1 MLAGLTA
8 AKNKILALRWPRRS
22 RFPQSIVGLQQ
33 LTEKPAPAELF
44 VFASPAD
51 DDKPPVISGADIHL
65 SSQFICVFPPSAHR
79 LCGPGMRHLSPSN
92 NGDMEQQPP
101 HAAVSQRGVV
111 QLRAVPTGAQTG
123 EANVQATAG

>member
-1 MLAGLTA
+1 M
-8 AKNKILALRWPRRS
+8 
-22 RFPQSIVGLQQ
+22 GLQQ

-44 VFASPAD
+44 VFTSPAD
-51 DDKPPVISGADIHL
+51 DDKLPLISGADIHL
-65 SSQFICVFPPSAHR
+65 SSQFMCVFPPAAHR

-123 EANVQATAG
+123 EAYVQVDDCRVTWNRITNSESNLNRAGCFFF